1 MAVERRNPLPPNQFY
16 WVDVGPE
23 DAIAF
28 GTWLNQYKDQVRV
41 RARRSG
47 ADGWEWVS
55 FETVAPLVWWNG
67 PGFPTIGEAGQT
79 EDDVKQVPRAPSSG
93 DVAAGLARVVIGE
106 IAPWIVVAAV
116 GAAVVKRLLR

>member
-1 MAVERRNPLPPNQFY
+1 MAVERRNPLPPNQYY

-23 DAIAF
+23 DAIPFA
-28 GTWLNQYKDQVRV
+28 TWLNQYKDQVRV
-41 RARRSG
+41 RARKGG

-55 FETVAPLVWWNG
+55 FETTAPLVWWNG
-67 PGFPTIGEAGQT
+67 PGFPTIGEEGQT

-106 IAPWIVVAAV
+106 VAPWIVAGVI
-116 GAAVVKRLLR
+116 GAAVVRRLLR